1 MDTWLRRALLVV
13 TWALLFWLL
22 LREFVA
28 AHPIE
33 QPVEALYL
41 AAALAC
47 GVTGTTIAHAWGR
60 RLLLGIGIAF
70 VVGTFLVL

>member
-1 MDTWLRRALLVV
+1 MDTWLKRALLVV
-13 TWALLFWLL
+13 SWALLLWLL

-41 AAALAC
+41 ATALAC
-47 GVTGTTIAHAWGR
+47 GVTGTAITHAWGR
-60 RLLLGIGIAF
+60 RLLLGISIAF
-70 VVGTFLVL
+70 VIATSVVL